1 MRYLATIYSATMM
14 QFELISRDTQ
24 GLDAQTVVT
33 VQDIYDTAI
42 RRIWIG
48 IIVLITGGLL
58 LGMI

>member
-48 IIVLITGGLL
+48 IIIPITGSLL